1 MILDIHREKNDI
13 DLVLFGDLHFGDLS
27 CNVHKVK
34 KMIDWIDKNPKARV
48 ILMGDILNCATKT
61 SVGAAVYDESSH
73 GQTQY
78 DIAIDMLL
86 PIKNKIWGVLI
97 GNHEQRIL
105 NSTGYNVSK
114 LMSKDLDCKY
124 YGYGQFIKIIVGK
137 QTYNLFCTHGSSN
150 ATLPY
155 TKIKGCLNLAL
166 HKKAD
171 IYCMG
176 HVHDL
181 QVHTQEVE
189 RIEYSQVVTDK
200 VYFILTGHY
209 LNYHDSYAEMKNMI
223 PSKQGS
229 PVLRLHSKEK
239 LVRVSL

>member
-1 MILDIHREKNDI
+1 LKLDIRKEKNDI

-27 CNVHKVK
+27 CNVKKVK
-34 KMIDWIDKNPKARV
+34 KMINYINNNPRARV
-48 ILMGDILNCATKT
+48 ILMGDILNCATKI

-78 DIAIDMLL
+78 DIALNMLL
-86 PIKNKIWGVLI
+86 PIKDKIWGVLI
-97 GNHEQRIL
+97 GNHEQRIF

-114 LMSKDLDCKY
+114 QMAKDLDAKY
-124 YGYGQFIKIIVGK
+124 YGFGQFVKIIIGK
-137 QTYNLFCTHGSSN
+137 VNYTLYCTHGSSG

-155 TKIKGCLNLAL
+155 TKIKGCLNLSL

-171 IYCMG
+171 IFAMG

-181 QVHTQEVE
+181 QVHTQEME
-189 RIEYSQVVTDK
+189 RVRYSQVVTDK

-229 PVLRLHSKEK
+229 PVLRLSSKEK
-239 LVRVSL
+239 LIRVSI